1 MKKIVAILLVLLV
14 ASASFTFACE
24 HTQNSTKCD
33 YCVGLTCA
41 AGVGTTTAVVGG
53 ATSGG
58 TGAVAGGLA
67 GAAYGFADGYSDGKC
82 DGKVTI
88 GNDEES
94 YMDYEDFSGDNGYW
108 DD

>member
-1 MKKIVAILLVLLV
+1 MKKLIAVLLVLLV
-14 ASASFTFACE
+14 VSASFTFACE

-41 AGVGTTTAVVGG
+41 AGVGTTTAVMGMKSGG
-53 ATSGG
+53 AA
-58 TGAVAGGLA
+58 AVAGGLA

-94 YMDYEDFSGDNGYW
+94 YMDYEDDSGDYGYW
-108 DD
+108 DE